1 MVAPF
6 YRATGRITRPG
17 GLKSISLPAADAPRM
32 RLARFACL
40 ALSAFLALPGLA
52 PAQPAPPAVQAP
64 KPRLYLW
71 EVTSLTNRVYLYGT
85 VHAGKASFYP
95 LPEPVQQAF
104 VDSKVIAVEADITNQ
119 KAMEAG
125 SASMLLKPP
134 ATLSQVVPAPLYE
147 RFRKQL
153 QRYGLPEAQF
163 AQFKPFPA
171 ASLLA
176 FAEWGR
182 LGYSQQYGV
191 DLHLIGLARDLKKK
205 LVEVEGARIQTEL
218 MDSLT
223 EKEGLQALEGTVMAL
238 ESGLTRE
245 QITGLVNAWQSGE
258 PDLLLEVARAYNET
272 VPGAKALEEKFIWSR
287 HEAMADKIE
296 SYLLGRDQAF
306 VAVGALHL
314 AGPRGLVEILK
325 KRGYTVRQL

>member
-1 MVAPF
+1 
-6 YRATGRITRPG
+6 
-17 GLKSISLPAADAPRM
+17 M

-40 ALSAFLALPGLA
+40 ALSAFLVLPGLA
-52 PAQPAPPAVQAP
+52 PAQLATQAVPAPASRQ
-64 KPRLYLW
+64 YLW
-71 EVTSLTNRVYLYGT
+71 EVTSLTNRVFLYGT

-95 LPEPVQQAF
+95 LPERVQQAF
-104 VDSKVIAVEADITNQ
+104 VDAKVIAVEADITDE
-119 KAMEAG
+119 KAMEKG

-134 ATLSQVVPAPLYE
+134 ATLSQQVPAPLYE
-147 RFRKQL
+147 RFRAL
-153 QRYGLPEAQF
+153 CTRYGLPESQL

-191 DLHLIGLARDLKKK
+191 DLHIIRLARDLKKRV
-205 LVEVEGARIQTEL
+205 VEIEGAKVQADL

-223 EKEGLQALEGTVMAL
+223 EKEGLQALEGTVIAL

-245 QITGLVNAWQSGE
+245 QITGLVNAWQSGD

-287 HEAMADKIE
+287 HGAMADKIE
-296 SYLLGRDQAF
+296 SYLLGRDPVF